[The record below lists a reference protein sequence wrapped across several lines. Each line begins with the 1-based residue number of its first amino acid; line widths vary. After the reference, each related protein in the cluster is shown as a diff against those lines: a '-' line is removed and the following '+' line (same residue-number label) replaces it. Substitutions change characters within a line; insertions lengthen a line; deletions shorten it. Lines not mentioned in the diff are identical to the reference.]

1 LSTSKNVSSS
11 DADRCSSE
19 LGKVSLSD
27 SARATEVVTKVIALG
42 SALRKRL
49 PRSVGINLNVVACNT
64 GGASALLPRDS
75 GITTIR
81 SGRNDSRSRSG
92 SYGVDTRSRPL
103 ASSAADSSNL
113 EGDRVTTAGIVKS
126 VAESVQGEAVGVNS
140 ICTSIV
146 EVHVLVLSISRA
158 VLELV
163 SQAAVIRSIGSPVN
177 VDTVSGRI

>member
-27 SARATEVVTKVIALG
+27 SARATEVVTKVVVLIRAL
-42 SALRKRL
+42 SKSL
-49 PRSVGINLNVVACNT
+49 PSSVGINLNVVACNT

-81 SGRNDSRSRSG
+81 SGRNDSSSRSG

-113 EGDRVTTAGIVKS
+113 EGDRVATAGIVKS
-126 VAESVQGEAVGVNS
+126 VAESV
-140 ICTSIV
+140 
-146 EVHVLVLSISRA
+146 
-158 VLELV
+158 
-163 SQAAVIRSIGSPVN
+163 
-177 VDTVSGRI
+177 